1 MQVIQ
6 LTLMAQKQAVAPSLE
21 AQMTKPEREFE
32 VGRLT
37 GKSGAP
43 CAGYSPFFQLKV
55 FTFHLTDLFISRF
68 REHNYACVCYSLLCS
83 CHHRHFLRLK
93 HT

>member
-32 VGRLT
+32 VGRLI

-43 CAGYSPFFQLKV
+43 CAGVTVHSLIEN
-55 FTFHLTDLFISRF
+55 FHFSS
-68 REHNYACVCYSLLCS
+68 H
-83 CHHRHFLRLK
+83 
-93 HT
+93 